1 MSALWPGSKLSS
13 LYRWNIFCEFFVP
26 ETHIHR
32 RNGTWLLNDD
42 LAGYVVFAKA
52 DYMTHMMDAYR
63 NKSISYLMWFRDLS
77 WHRVKLVMH
86 FNIPILN
93 VFIKPLAFFPPEFS
107 LKAINSSRFVLR
119 VSPFQP
125 IRFHLSFFF
134 GWLENRLTVYSVFNG
149 TFSLWGGKG

>member
-26 ETHIHR
+26 ETYIHR
-32 RNGTWLLNDD
+32 RNRTWLLNDD

-77 WHRVKLVMH
+77 WHKVKL
-86 FNIPILN
+86 
-93 VFIKPLAFFPPEFS
+93 
-107 LKAINSSRFVLR
+107 
-119 VSPFQP
+119 
-125 IRFHLSFFF
+125 
-134 GWLENRLTVYSVFNG
+134 
-149 TFSLWGGKG
+149 